1 MIAAK
6 NMRWIALFVLCLGDL
21 MIVLD
26 ATIVNVALPFI
37 RTDLGFTESSLAWVV
52 NAYLLTFGGFLLL
65 GGRLGD
71 LFGHRRLFLIGLT
84 VFTIASLLCGFSDSQ
99 WLLISARALQGVGG
113 AILSAVA
120 LSLTIML
127 FTEDSERAKA
137 MGIFGFVSAGGGS
150 IGVLLGGLL
159 VGILSWHWIFF
170 INIPVGIVVF
180 LLALWVLPKGHMIP
194 ESKHIDYWGA
204 VAITSSLML
213 AVYAIVGG
221 NEAGW
226 LSARTLGLLGISAA
240 LLAAFV
246 QIEMRVKA
254 PLMKLSLLKNKTIV
268 FSNIIAVLWAAAMFA
283 FFFISSLYLQL
294 VLKVSPMTLGL
305 TFLPS
310 NLIMAVFSLWLSAK
324 IVMRFGIRLPAMF
337 GLALASLGLFLF
349 VFAPVEANLFIHV
362 IPSMILLGIGAGIAF
377 NPLLLA
383 AMGEVPE
390 DESGLASGLVNTSFM
405 MGGALGL
412 AILASAA
419 AAFTSSA
426 LASGVGA
433 TEALNNG
440 YHLAFLLGGIAAA
453 TAALLS
459 LRLPIRTRGSHFGH

>member
-1 MIAAK
+1 MTVAK

-37 RTDLGFTESSLAWVV
+37 HTDLGFTESSLAWVV
-52 NAYLLTFGGFLLL
+52 NGYLLTFGGFLLL

-71 LFGHRRLFLIGLT
+71 LFGHKRLFLIGLML
-84 VFTIASLLCGFSDSQ
+84 FTFASLLCGMARTQEF
-99 WLLISARALQGVGG
+99 LIAARALQGVGG
-113 AILSAVA
+113 AVLSAVA
-120 LSLTIML
+120 LSLTMML

-159 VGILSWHWIFF
+159 VGTLNWHWIFF
-170 INIPVGIVVF
+170 INIPVGIIVF
-180 LLALWVLPKGHMIP
+180 LLSLWVLPKGHTIP
-194 ESKHIDYWGA
+194 ESRQVDIAGA
-204 VAITSSLML
+204 VLVTSSLML

-221 NEAGW
+221 NEVGW
-226 LSARTLGLLGISAA
+226 LTPQTLGLLAASA
-240 LLAAFV
+240 LLMVAFIY
-246 QIEMRVKA
+246 IESKVKA
-254 PLMKLSLLKNKTIV
+254 PLMKLSLFKNKTIV
-268 FSNIIAVLWAAAMFA
+268 YSNIIAVLWAAAMFA

-294 VLKVSPMTLGL
+294 VLKLSPMMLGL

-324 IVMRFGIRLPAMF
+324 IVMKFGIRLPAVVGL
-337 GLALASLGLFLF
+337 GLAAAGLLLF
-349 VFAPVEANLFIHV
+349 VFAPVDGSILIHV
-362 IPSMILLGIGAGIAF
+362 LPSMILLGVGAGIAF

-412 AILASAA
+412 AILAS
-419 AAFTSSA
+419 
-426 LASGVGA
+426 VGA
-433 TEALNNG
+433 AYTAHAIAQGTEAILALNNG
-440 YHLAFLLGGIAAA
+440 YHVAFLIGGLGA
-453 TAALLS
+453 TLAALLS
-459 LRLPIRTRGSHFGH
+459 FKLPIRTRGSHFGH

>member
-1 MIAAK
+1 MQLSK

-37 RTDLGFTESSLAWVV
+37 RSDLGFTESSLAWVV

-71 LFGHRRLFLIGLT
+71 LFGHRKLFLIGLT
-84 VFTIASLLCGFSDSQ
+84 IFTIASLACGFAGSQ
-99 WLLISARALQGVGG
+99 WFLIAARALQGIGG

-120 LSLTIML
+120 LSLTMML
-127 FTEDSERAKA
+127 FTENAERAKA

-159 VGILSWHWIFF
+159 VGTLSWHWIFF
-170 INIPVGIVVF
+170 INIPVGIAVF
-180 LLALWVLPKGHMIP
+180 LLALWTLPKGHEIP
-194 ESKHIDYWGA
+194 ESRHIDYWGA
-204 VAITSSLML
+204 ITITSSLML

-226 LSARTLGLLGISAA
+226 LSQETLGFLALSLALLGSFIW
-240 LLAAFV
+240 
-246 QIEMRVKA
+246 IETKVKS
-254 PLMKLSLLKNKTIV
+254 PLMKLSLFKNKTIV
-268 FSNIIAVLWAAAMFA
+268 YSNIIAILWAAAMFA

-294 VLKVSPMTLGL
+294 VLKLSPMALGL

-324 IVMRFGIRLPAMF
+324 IVTKFGIRYPAMA
-337 GLALASLGLFLF
+337 GLGFAAAGLLLF
-349 VFAPVEANLFIHV
+349 VFAPVDANLWIHV

-377 NPLLLA
+377 NPILLA

-390 DESGLASGLVNTSFM
+390 HESGLASGLVNTSFM

-412 AILASAA
+412 AILAS
-419 AAFTSSA
+419 
-426 LASGVGA
+426 VGA
-433 TEALNNG
+433 AYTAYEVANGVEQISALNNG
-440 YHLAFLLGGIAAA
+440 YHLAFLIGGIAAA
-453 TAALLS
+453 IASAMSFLLP
-459 LRLPIRTRGSHFGH
+459 LRQKGSHTGH